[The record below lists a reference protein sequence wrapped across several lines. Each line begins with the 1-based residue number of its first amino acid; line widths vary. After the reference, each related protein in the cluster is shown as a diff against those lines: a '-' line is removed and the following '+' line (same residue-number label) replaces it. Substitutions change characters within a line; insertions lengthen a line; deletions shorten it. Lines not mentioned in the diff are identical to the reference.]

1 MGEIEFW
8 WSSKSCDWLLRN
20 DETQHVHRG
29 CWALKELPNW
39 CFVDE
44 RVAKL
49 VIRRWNNTKMES
61 KRHLVVYHST
71 FGRSSQVHI
80 VQERSVRGPEK
91 GNQKVEFMILLF
103 YVLMDCTHSVNLEAY
118 NYSKSKWNRYV
129 SQGGALHEIHQYR
142 HNLATCPTRVRQSE

>member
-1 MGEIEFW
+1 MLKNREAIFHLW
-8 WSSKSCDWLLRN
+8 NFC
-20 DETQHVHRG
+20 ETPAGNTRCEYQHVHRG
-29 CWALKELPNW
+29 CWALEELLSSMKELPNW
-39 CFVDE
+39 
-44 RVAKL
+44 
-49 VIRRWNNTKMES
+49 WYNTKKES

-129 SQGGALHEIHQYR
+129 SQGGALREIHQYR